1 MDRRSLGV
9 AAAAAGLSAWA
20 GGRARAQAYPGR
32 PVRIVVPFPAGG
44 GTDIH
49 ARIVARH
56 LADMFG
62 QSFVIDNRAGA
73 TGQIGYDHV
82 AKSQPD
88 GHTLVM
94 GTGGL
99 TILPSLYPRLA
110 FDPMRDFQPISLAVR
125 IQNVMIVHP
134 SVQANTLSEFIAL
147 ARANPGG
154 IDYASTGIG
163 NPPHLS
169 AELLKTMARI
179 EMNHI
184 PFTGDTPALTN
195 LIGGHV
201 RMFISPMA
209 GAMPHIR
216 EGRVRPLA
224 VTSRTRSVALPDVP
238 TMEEA
243 GLPGYDITSWFG
255 LLAPAGTPR
264 PIVDALNAA
273 LVRIVAMPEVRAEF
287 VAAGSDPTST
297 TVEEFERLM
306 RDNLESFARIIQAS
320 GARQD

>member
-1 MDRRSLGV
+1 
-9 AAAAAGLSAWA
+9 
-20 GGRARAQAYPGR
+20 
-32 PVRIVVPFPAGG
+32 VPFPAGG

-56 LADMFG
+56 LADMLG

-110 FDPMRDFQPISLAVR
+110 FDPMRDFQPISLVVR

-154 IDYASTGIG
+154 IDYASTGVG

-224 VTSRTRSVALPDVP
+224 VTSRTRSVALPEVP

-320 GARQD
+320 GARRD

>member
-1 MDRRSLGV
+1 V

-20 GGRARAQAYPGR
+20 GGRARAQTYPGR

-56 LADMFG
+56 LADMLG

-110 FDPMRDFQPISLAVR
+110 FDPMRDFQPISLVVR

-154 IDYASTGIG
+154 IDYASTGVG

-224 VTSRTRSVALPDVP
+224 VTSRTRSVALPEVP

-320 GARQD
+320 GARRD